1 MIIPSMLIGA
11 FFYMMIVSQMTKT
24 ISMFRMGDIRYTE
37 KVRIITKDA
46 GNSNLKSLNS
56 TVMRYRVLQCL
67 MPTRLLEFEPTF
79 VLMSY
84 ARGTVTAK

>member
-37 KVRIITKDA
+37 KVGIYRRRGKRLFEIIKLGCHATPCFAMPNAYLIA
-46 GNSNLKSLNS
+46 GI
-56 TVMRYRVLQCL
+56 
-67 MPTRLLEFEPTF
+67 
-79 VLMSY
+79 
-84 ARGTVTAK
+84 

>member
-37 KVRIITKDA
+37 KV
-46 GNSNLKSLNS
+46 S
-56 TVMRYRVLQCL
+56 
-67 MPTRLLEFEPTF
+67 F
-79 VLMSY
+79 
-84 ARGTVTAK
+84 